1 MWYKVIDGKFIDSIG
16 EGTGGISISQEEY
29 ISLNEIILMHPSPPE
44 GYTYKLRADTIEW
57 ELAKLPVIV
66 DAPPE
71 EDEALTRYINEQTGA
86 DDTDL
91 VSAAETLIT
100 KLTEE

>member
-1 MWYKVIDGKFIDSIG
+1 MWYKVIDGIFIDSIG

-44 GYTYKLRADTIEW
+44 GYTYKLRADTMEW

-86 DDTDL
+86 DDPDL
-91 VSAAETLIT
+91 VSATERL
-100 KLTEE
+100 LTSEE